1 MSLSEREILALHLGQ
16 LGSHKS
22 IGKLEMNLG
31 TAINYILMER
41 CSSLSFEEFGEFLH
55 DAHDELEGASETYNK
70 HNIR

>member
-16 LGSHKS
+16 LGSYKS
-22 IGKLEMNLG
+22 VGKLEMRLG
-31 TAINYILMER
+31 TALNYILMER
-41 CSSLSFEEFGEFLH
+41 CSSISFEELGEFLH